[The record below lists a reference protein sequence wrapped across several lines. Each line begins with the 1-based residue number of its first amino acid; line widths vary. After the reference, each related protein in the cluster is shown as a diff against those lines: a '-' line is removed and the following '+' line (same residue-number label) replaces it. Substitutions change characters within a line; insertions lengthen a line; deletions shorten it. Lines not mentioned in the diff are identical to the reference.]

1 MQIKTQKLLQNAR
14 LLRALTGLTL
24 SEFRQLLPTFEASA
38 IQLRHELT
46 PNRVRKVGGGRRGK
60 LPAWEDKLVFIL
72 FYLKHYPTYDVMGF
86 LFDLEPSRCLR
97 NGQFLLASLE
107 KALGRS
113 LSLPNKKIASVEE
126 LFTLHPELKDVF
138 IDGTERKVNK
148 PKKLKSRDKL
158 YSGKKKSHTRKSIV
172 MCDEKKRIL
181 FLTQA
186 KSGRRHDK
194 RLADKNMLAEH
205 IPEDVTIW
213 TDTGF
218 QGMQKIHAN
227 TIMPKKATKKHPLTP
242 EQRESNRITASIRIV
257 NEHAIGGMKRY
268 RAAADTYRNH
278 IPNMDDLLMRLS
290 AGLWNFHLQYAS

>member
-1 MQIKTQKLLQNAR
+1 MQIKTQKLLQNSR
-14 LLRALTGLTL
+14 LLRSLTGLTL
-24 SEFRQLLPTFEASA
+24 SEFQHLLPTFESSA
-38 IQLRHELT
+38 IALRHELT

-60 LPAWEDKLVFIL
+60 LPSGEDKLVFIL

-113 LSLPNKKIASVEE
+113 LSLPKKKITSAEE
-126 LFTLHPELKDVF
+126 LFTLYPELKDVF

-172 MCDEKKRIL
+172 MCDENKRIL

-218 QGMQKIHAN
+218 QGMQKIHTN
-227 TIMPKKATKKHPLTP
+227 TIMPKKATKKHPLTS

-278 IPNMDDLLMRLS
+278 IANMDDLLMRLS

>member
-1 MQIKTQKLLQNAR
+1 MQIKTQQLLQNAR
-14 LLRALTGLTL
+14 LFRALTGLTL
-24 SEFRQLLPTFEASA
+24 SEFHQLLPTFESSA

-46 PNRVRKVGGGRRGK
+46 PNRIRKVGGGRRGK

-113 LSLPNKKIASVEE
+113 LSLPKKKITSVEE
-126 LFTLHPELKDVF
+126 LFRLHPELKDVF

-148 PKKLKSRDKL
+148 PGKLKSRDKL

-205 IPEDVTIW
+205 IPEHVTIW

>member
-1 MQIKTQKLLQNAR
+1 MQIKTQKLLQNPR

-24 SEFRQLLPTFEASA
+24 SEFHQLLPTFESSA
-38 IQLRHELT
+38 IQLRYELT
-46 PNRVRKVGGGRRGK
+46 PGRVRKVGGGRRGK
-60 LPAWEDKLVFIL
+60 LPTWEDKLVFIL

-113 LSLPNKKIASVEE
+113 LSLPKKKITSVEE

-172 MCDEKKRIL
+172 MCDEDKRIL

-268 RAAADTYRNH
+268 RAAADTYRNR
-278 IPNMDDLLMRLS
+278 IANMDDLLMRLS